1 MAHLSLSLLG
11 PFQATLDKQ
20 PVTGF
25 ESNKVRALLTYIAV
39 EAGQPH
45 PRETLAGLLW
55 PDYPDRSALNNL
67 RFTLSNLR
75 EAIGDRQA
83 DPAFLL
89 ITRETIQFNTASDHS
104 MDLAGL
110 QDLSGQSIDRLAQ
123 AVSVYRGSFL
133 EGFSCDSAPFEE
145 WVVFKREQTGRQMSE
160 ALH

>member
-1 MAHLSLSLLG
+1 MAHLSLLLLG

-83 DPAFLL
+83 DPPFLL
-89 ITRETIQFNTASDHS
+89 ITRETIQFNIASDYS
-104 MDLAGL
+104 LDLAGL
-110 QDLSGQSIDRLAQ
+110 QNLSGLDIDRL
-123 AVSVYRGSFL
+123 
-133 EGFSCDSAPFEE
+133 
-145 WVVFKREQTGRQMSE
+145 EQIRK
-160 ALH
+160 LHG